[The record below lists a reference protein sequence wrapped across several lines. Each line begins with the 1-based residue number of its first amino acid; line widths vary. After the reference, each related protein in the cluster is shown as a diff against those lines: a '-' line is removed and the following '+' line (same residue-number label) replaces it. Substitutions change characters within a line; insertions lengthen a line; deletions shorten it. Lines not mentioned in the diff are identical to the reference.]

1 MSEINVC
8 GLTFGYPGSFDN
20 IFENVSFKLDA
31 GWRVGFIGRNGRG
44 KTTFLRLLMGG
55 LEYTGKITSGLAFD
69 YFPFEVQNPER
80 DTLEIIEQVSGAE
93 FWEICREI
101 SLLGVEQQ
109 VLYRAF
115 STLSGGEQAK
125 VLLAGLFLKQNNF
138 LLIDEPTNHL
148 DAPARKRVAE
158 YLQGKGG
165 FVLVSHDRDF
175 LDGCIDHV
183 LSINKA
189 DIQVQRGNFSTWWEN
204 KARCEAFEQSE
215 NQRLERDIKTLTTA
229 ARQTANWADNVEKSK
244 KRQEGMAVDR
254 GYIGHKAA
262 KLMKRSKN
270 AQTRIDKAIE
280 QKQGLLKNLENAE
293 ALKMFG
299 QKFHAKRLVYARDL
313 TINYG
318 GRQVCGPVSFEINQG
333 DRIAITGANG
343 SGKSSLL
350 KLILGRDIPHGGL
363 FEVAGLSV
371 SYVSQDTHG
380 LSGGLYDFAA
390 QQGIDQSLFITVLR
404 KLGFE
409 RAQLEKDISEFSAG
423 QKKKTLLAKS
433 LCQQAHLFVWDEPLN
448 YIDLLSRIQIEQ
460 VILEYTPTMVF
471 VEHDRAF
478 VEKVATWQLTIDS

>member
-1 MSEINVC
+1 MSEINVSA
-8 GLTFGYPGSFDN
+8 LTFGYPGSFDN
-20 IFENVSFKLDA
+20 IFEDVSFRLDA
-31 GWRVGFIGRNGRG
+31 SWRIGFIGRNGRG

-55 LEYTGKITSGLAFD
+55 FEHSGKITSNLAFD
-69 YFPFEVQNPER
+69 YFPFEVENPER
-80 DTLEIIEQVSGAE
+80 DTLEIIEQVSCAE
-93 FWEICREI
+93 FWEICKEI
-101 SLLGVEQQ
+101 SLLGVEQE

-148 DAPARKRVAE
+148 DAQARKRVAE
-158 YLQGKGG
+158 YLQGKNG
-165 FVLVSHDRDF
+165 FILVSHDRDF

-183 LSINKA
+183 LSINKT
-189 DIQVQRGNFSTWWEN
+189 DIQVQKGDFSSWWEN
-204 KARCEAFEQSE
+204 KERQDAFEQGE
-215 NQRLERDIKTLTTA
+215 NQRLERDIKTLATA
-229 ARQTANWADNVEKSK
+229 ARQTANWADKVEKSK

-254 GYIGHKAA
+254 GYVGHKAA
-262 KLMKRSKN
+262 KMMKRSKN
-270 AQTRIDKAIE
+270 AQTRIDKAIGE
-280 QKQGLLKNLENAE
+280 KQGLLKNLENAE

-299 QKFHAKRLVYARDL
+299 QKFHSKRLIYARDL

-350 KLILGRDIPHGGL
+350 KLILGQDIPYNGL
-363 FEVAGLSV
+363 FEPAVNLSI
-371 SYVSQDTHG
+371 SYVSQDTHE
-380 LSGGLYDFAA
+380 LSGGLHDFAA
-390 QQGIDQSLFITVLR
+390 RHDIDQSLFITVLR

-409 RAQLEKDISEFSAG
+409 RAQIEKDVSEFSAG

-433 LCQQAHLFVWDEPLN
+433 LCRQAHLFVWDEPLN

-460 VILEYTPTMVF
+460 VILEYAPTMIF

-478 VEKVATWQLTIDS
+478 TDKIATGIVEL